1 MFLGE
6 YEHTIDDK
14 GRITIPAR
22 FRPELAPGL
31 VVTRGLDGCLFVYP
45 TEEWAQLA
53 ERINAL
59 PLTQR
64 DARTFTRLM
73 YSGAAHAEPDR
84 QGRVLIP
91 QYLREFA
98 GIEAESVVIGLYS
111 RIEIW
116 NPDRWRE
123 VRRKAEEEGDAIA
136 EQLANLGI

>member
-6 YEHTIDDK
+6 YEHTIDEK

-22 FRPELAPGL
+22 FRAELAPGL

-45 TEEWAQLA
+45 TDEWGRLA
-53 ERINAL
+53 DRINAL

-73 YSGAAHAEPDR
+73 YSGASHAEPDR

-98 GIEAESVVIGLYS
+98 GIESEAVVIGLYS

-116 NPDRWRE
+116 DPARWRE